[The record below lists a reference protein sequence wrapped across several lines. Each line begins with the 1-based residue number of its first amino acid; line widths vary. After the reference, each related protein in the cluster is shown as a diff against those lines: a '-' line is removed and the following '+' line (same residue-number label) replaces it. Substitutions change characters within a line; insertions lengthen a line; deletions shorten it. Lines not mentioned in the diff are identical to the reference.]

1 VGTLDF
7 SLTTAAPEDWDAV
20 FTMLS
25 DAFAEDPDEAMR
37 AEEKGVFE
45 AGRTLLARRGDALI
59 GTAGVFTRRL
69 TVPGATVPAAHVTM
83 VGVKATARRQ
93 GVLTAMMHQQLADVH
108 ATGEPVAILWASEG
122 RIYQRF
128 GYGLA
133 CRRMP
138 LAVDTREVRL
148 NATASVEG
156 ELRTAPAA
164 EVRDEL
170 IKVYDQQVAHRTG
183 WSERAD
189 QHWDHR
195 LADPESRRDGA
206 GTLKAVLH
214 QGPAGV
220 DGYAIYRIKAGWTDE
235 GPVGDVRIEEI
246 VAASPDAYLA
256 LWRFLL
262 TVDLTR
268 KTSYERGVAVDEP
281 LLQLVNEP
289 RQLGAKMCDALW
301 LRIVDLP
308 AALAARQYAAD
319 VDVVL
324 DITDELLTHNAGRWR
339 LRASAFGGASC
350 ERTTDEA
357 DLACDVK
364 ALGAAYLGDQV
375 LGGLAAA
382 GQVRELRAGAVTRL
396 SAAFGW
402 HRAPSAIEVF

>member
-1 VGTLDF
+1 
-7 SLTTAAPEDWDAV
+7 
-20 FTMLS
+20 
-25 DAFAEDPDEAMR
+25 
-37 AEEKGVFE
+37 
-45 AGRTLLARRGDALI
+45 
-59 GTAGVFTRRL
+59 
-69 TVPGATVPAAHVTM
+69 VPGATLPAAHVTM
-83 VGVKATARRQ
+83 VGVSPTARRQ
-93 GVLTAMMHQQLADVH
+93 GVLTAMMRQQLADVR
-108 ATGEPVAILWASEG
+108 AVGEPVAVLWASEG

-133 CRRMP
+133 ARRM
-138 LAVDTREVRL
+138 LLSVDTREVRL
-148 NATASVEG
+148 NATAAVEG

-183 WSERAD
+183 WSARAD
-189 QHWDHR
+189 QNWDHR
-195 LADPESRRDGA
+195 LADPESRRSGA
-206 GTLKAVLH
+206 STLKAVLH
-214 QGPAGV
+214 EGPGGV
-220 DGYAIYRIKAGWTDE
+220 DGYAVYRIKAEWVDQ
-235 GPVGDVRIEEI
+235 GPAGEVRIEEI
-246 VAASPDAYLA
+246 VAATPAAYLA

-268 KTSYERGVAVDEP
+268 RTSLSPGTAVDEP
-281 LLQLVNEP
+281 LLHLVNEP
-289 RQLGAKMCDALW
+289 RRLDAKIADALW

-319 VDVVL
+319 IDLVL
-324 DITDELLTHNAGRWR
+324 DVTDELLTDNAGRWR
-339 LRASAFGGASC
+339 LRATALGDATC
-350 ERTTDEA
+350 ERTAEEA

-382 GQVRELRAGAVTRL
+382 GQVRELRPGAVARV